1 LLEPKKSNKGTQL
14 EPVNSSFCRSV
25 FSSSTAKKK
34 KKKKRRR
41 GKKGPNK
48 RDGKMPAKCGTV
60 DYRTKIYL
68 VHAGLFIS
76 VKILCPVLVVH
87 EYLESTETIGFSPR
101 DLGLKMLHSFT
112 RS

>member
-1 LLEPKKSNKGTQL
+1 
-14 EPVNSSFCRSV
+14 
-25 FSSSTAKKK
+25 
-34 KKKKRRR
+34 
-41 GKKGPNK
+41 
-48 RDGKMPAKCGTV
+48 MPAKCGTV

-112 RS
+112 RSYSTEGGSLQTALIAQSLI